1 MSSIKPKTG
10 NCKREGCSYSG
21 ALIGG
26 FCPPD
31 YWKSRQKINSSKK
44 HNIEKKEA
52 KKEFSVF
59 FANQLKDNPEF
70 CEECGVSLRAS
81 KAINPRS
88 VVAHI
93 LPKRKSCF
101 PSVATNSDN
110 RLFLCVNCH
119 SDYDNKGWEH
129 VAQMKVFELAKQR
142 LALFVDCLTD
152 FEKSKLP
159 EIFKQKE
166 NGI

>member
-21 ALIGG
+21 ALISG

-31 YWKSRQKINSSKK
+31 YWDSRRKINSSKK
-44 HNIEKKEA
+44 HNVEKKEV
-52 KKEFSVF
+52 KKELRVF
-59 FANQLKDNPEF
+59 FASQLKYNPEF
-70 CEECGVSLRAS
+70 CEECGISLRAS

-88 VVAHI
+88 VIAHI

-119 SDYDNKGWEH
+119 SDYDNKGWEY
-129 VAQMKVFELAKQR
+129 VATMNVFELAKER
-142 LALFVDCLTD
+142 LALFVDCLTE
-152 FEKSKLP
+152 FEKQKLP
-159 EIFKQKE
+159 EIFK
-166 NGI
+166 N

>member
-21 ALIGG
+21 YLIGG
-26 FCPPD
+26 FCQ
-31 YWKSRQKINSSKK
+31 YHYKEYRYKINSSKK
-44 HNIEKKEA
+44 SNIA
-52 KKEFSVF
+52 KKEVKKELNVF

-81 KAINPRS
+81 KAINPRA
-88 VVAHI
+88 VIAHI

-101 PSVATNSDN
+101 PSVATHSDN

-129 VAQMKVFELAKQR
+129 VAQMKVFSLAKER
-142 LALFVDCLTD
+142 LSLFVDNLTD
-152 FEKSKLP
+152 YERERLP
-159 EIFKQKE
+159 DIFKQ
-166 NGI
+166 

>member
-21 ALIGG
+21 CLIGG
-26 FCPPD
+26 FCQ
-31 YWKSRQKINSSKK
+31 YHYKEHRYKINSSKK
-44 HNIEKKEA
+44 SNIEKKEV
-52 KKEFSVF
+52 KKELNIF

-88 VVAHI
+88 VIAHI

-101 PSVATNSDN
+101 PSVATHSDN

-119 SDYDNKGWEH
+119 SDYDNKGWGYI
-129 VAQMKVFELAKQR
+129 AQMKVFSLAKER
-142 LALFVDCLTD
+142 LSLFVDKLT
-152 FEKSKLP
+152 EYEREKLP
-159 EIFKQKE
+159 EIFKQ
-166 NGI
+166 